1 MTDYNHLQDV
11 YEQLLC
17 KNLSGAMDA
26 MEIFLSTHLH
36 ETDRDRL
43 YAVRSDFLLMA
54 DYWKR
59 GYKDPQVTTFYM
71 NLLKRLYSLYVE
83 IKQLQ
88 DVRSSTTLVLVYDR
102 ITSKVKGQGIQSLQ
116 EELESFITDVAML
129 ELEPEPRRKEK
140 AKVVYQ
146 EHHTL
151 MRDWFDYLWLSP
163 LWSTEQMEDMERLL
177 LSPTIDSRDQQLLIS
192 GLTLSVVNC
201 FDVVKLK
208 LLTNVYQQAH
218 DEGVRQRALVGW
230 VLALGDKILPVLY
243 PEELKEIEA
252 MLENEAVCQELVELE
267 QQIFLCLNADK
278 DHQTIQEEIMPE
290 LLNSSHFRVT
300 RNGIEEMEEDQ
311 MEDILHPNAEEERME
326 KIEENYRRMIDM
338 QRQGSDIYFGGFSQ
352 MKRFPFFRDAIN
364 WFVPFYMEHPGI
376 SEVTDKFASNRF
388 LRVMMNSGPFCNSD
402 KYSFLLAF
410 SQVVERMP
418 KDVMKMF
425 ENGEAV
431 MEETIGKDAQTPA
444 FIRRSYLQDLYRF
457 YRLFSYRNQFRNPF
471 MVQFSL
477 FFGNAIFS
485 HTPLAPYFG
494 EIVSSLMKLKRI
506 DEVRAVLN
514 NTDESQWDLKF
525 YLIAGYIAQ
534 HDGGLFVCG
543 DVNDC
548 FLKALALDPKNE
560 RALYGMAKQQFRGGD
575 YQSALDYY
583 EQLIALKPEK
593 YRYLLNHAV
602 CLTKQHR
609 YQDALK
615 ELYQLNY
622 EHPDDRRVNK
632 VLAWTLTCDGK
643 YEQAIKIYQ
652 QLTTDDNIQME
663 DLLNYGYCLWFSGNN
678 SDAIECFQRYLK
690 ETGEEKTFVLNS
702 ESALLKEKGI
712 TEAEQQMMLYML

>member
-1 MTDYNHLQDV
+1 MIDNNNLQDV
-11 YEQLLC
+11 YKQLLS
-17 KNLSGAMDA
+17 KDLSGAMDA

-43 YAVRSDFLLMA
+43 YAIRSDFLLMT

-59 GYKDPQVTTFYM
+59 GYKDPQATALYM
-71 NLLKRLYSLYVE
+71 NLLRRMYALYVE
-83 IKQLQ
+83 VKLVQ
-88 DVRSSTTLVLVYDR
+88 DVRSSTNLVLVYDR
-102 ITSKVKGQGIQSLQ
+102 ITNKVKGQGIQYLQ
-116 EELESFITDVAML
+116 EKLESFISDVAML
-129 ELEPEPRRKEK
+129 ELEPEPRRKERE
-140 AKVVYQ
+140 KVVYQ

-163 LWSTEQMEDMERLL
+163 LWSTEQMEEMERLL

-192 GLTLSVVNC
+192 GLTLSAVNS

-208 LLTNVYQQAH
+208 VLMNVYKQAH

-230 VLALGDKILPVLY
+230 VLALGDMILPVLY

-252 MLENEAVCQELVELE
+252 MLEDEAVCQELVELE
-267 QQIFLCLNADK
+267 QQIYLCLNAEK

-290 LLNSSHFRVT
+290 LLNNSHFRVT
-300 RNGIEEMEEDQ
+300 RNGIEEMEEDP
-311 MEDILHPNAEEERME
+311 MEDILHPDAEEQRME
-326 KIEENYRRMIDM
+326 KLEENYRRMIDM

-376 SEVTDKFASNRF
+376 SEITDKFASNRF
-388 LRVMMNSGPFCNSD
+388 LRLMMNSGPFCNSD

-431 MEETIGKDAQTPA
+431 MEETIGKEAQTPA
-444 FIRRSYLQDLYRF
+444 YIRRSYLQDLYRF
-457 YRLFSYRNQFRNPF
+457 YRLFSYRSQFRNPF
-471 MVQFSL
+471 STRFSL
-477 FFGNAIFS
+477 FFANAIFS
-485 HTPLAPYFG
+485 HTRLAPYFG
-494 EIVSSLMKLKRI
+494 EVVSSLMKLKRI
-506 DEVRAVLN
+506 DEVRDVLN
-514 NTDESQWDLKF
+514 NTDESQWDLKY
-525 YLIAGYIAQ
+525 YLITGYIAQ
-534 HDGGLFVCG
+534 NNGGTFVCG
-543 DVNDC
+543 DVSDC
-548 FLKALALDPKNE
+548 FLKALAIDPKNE
-560 RALYGMAKQQFRGGD
+560 RALYGIAKQRFVEED
-575 YQSALDYY
+575 YQTALDYY
-583 EQLIALKPEK
+583 EQLLALQPEK
-593 YRYLLNHAV
+593 RSYLLNHAV

-652 QLTTDDNIQME
+652 QLTTDDTIQME
-663 DLLNYGYCLWFSGNN
+663 DLQNCGYCLWFSGKIT
-678 SDAIECFQRYLK
+678 DAVDCFSRFMK
-690 ETGEEKTFVLNS
+690 ETGSSKYEIIENEK
-702 ESALLKEKGI
+702 ELLKEKGI